1 MFFRQVLNDDLGC
14 ASYVVADGG
23 EAVVV
28 DPKWDVEEYLELG
41 RRHGLRIT
49 TVVETHVHA
58 DHVSGAQ
65 QLADATAASIAVP
78 AGAGVE
84 GAEIHLADGDAI
96 DVGATSLNVIATPG
110 HRPEHLSFLVAERTQ
125 AAPALLLS
133 GDSLLVGDVARP
145 DLAANDAGAAEDAA
159 RSLFRSLRR
168 LLELPDLVE
177 LWPGHLGGSLCGG
190 GRLSARPSSTV
201 GYERRTHP
209 MLAIENEEL
218 FVRRL
223 LASLPERPPRVE
235 RTVELNRRGVPAG
248 DDLRA
253 LDAVQVRRLLRA
265 GAALIDGREPDEFER
280 CHVPASL
287 NVPGS
292 QAGFGTR
299 CATVV
304 DPDVDTVVLGRDER
318 DSRRLASLLG
328 AVGFTRMRGV
338 LQDGLAGWSRG
349 GPEYRGATAASVDA
363 AELARLVAGGAA
375 TVLDVRAVDE
385 WERGHVRGSLHV
397 PWAQLPGRLDEV
409 RGAAGAEPLVVACAS
424 GVRAAPAASLLRREG
439 IENVCRLRDGGVAS
453 LVYFGIELETGGPLG
468 ARPRP
473 IQDGWPAAAAEGTRR
488 TVVR

>member
-41 RRHGLRIT
+41 GRHGLRIT
-49 TVVETHVHA
+49 TIVETHVHA
-58 DHVSGAQ
+58 DHVSGAPR
-65 QLADATAASIAVP
+65 LAAATGAAVAVA

-84 GAEIHLADGDAI
+84 RADLDLLDGDAI
-96 DVGATSLNVIATPG
+96 DVGGTRLTVIATPG
-110 HRPEHLSFLVAERTQ
+110 HRPEHLSLLVSERTGE
-125 AAPALLLS
+125 PTLLLC
-133 GDSLLVGDVARP
+133 GDSLLVGEVARP
-145 DLAANDAGAAEDAA
+145 DLAVHDERAAQEAA

-177 LWPGHLGGSLCGG
+177 VWPGHLGGSLCGG
-190 GRLSARPSSTV
+190 GSLSPRPSSTV
-201 GYERRTHP
+201 GYERRTNP

-235 RTVELNRRGVPAG
+235 RTVELNRRGVPVG

-253 LDAVQVRRLLRA
+253 LDAAQVRRLLRA
-265 GAALIDGREPDEFER
+265 GAVLIDGREPDEFER
-280 CHVPASL
+280 GHVPGSL
-287 NVPGS
+287 NVPGNR
-292 QAGFGTR
+292 AGFATR
-299 CATVV
+299 CATLV
-304 DPDVDTVVLGRDER
+304 DPDGETVVLGYDER

-328 AVGFTRMRGV
+328 AVGFTRMRGL

-349 GPEYRGATAASVDA
+349 GPEYRRATAASVDA
-363 AELARLVAGGAA
+363 AELARLVAAGAA
-375 TVLDVRAVDE
+375 TVLDVRSVDE

-397 PWAQLPGRLDEV
+397 PWAQLPHRLDEV
-409 RGAAGAEPLVVACAS
+409 RAAAGAGPVVVACAS

-453 LVYFGIELETGGPLG
+453 LVYFGVELETGGPFG
-468 ARPRP
+468 SRPRP
-473 IQDGWPAAAAEGTRR
+473 IQDGWPAAAVAGTTRR
-488 TVVR
+488 AAR